1 MGVPIQSG
9 SKDQPDHQARLY
21 VADLPSEVTE
31 TELLEKF
38 SSAGRVT
45 SIKVVQGT
53 NTRKGLSHAYVDFE
67 ERAEAERAIDTMNSD
82 VLKGQQMQ
90 QMQQAD
96 FTRSMAIMQQMQQMS
111 MPQMFSVP
119 PPPPGWHLLSP
130 HQMAAVGLPYLPH
143 HGVPFM
149 SVPPPGMPQ
158 MMQPMMM
165 VSPVMAPVSMGEQMP
180 CQFPGQEPL
189 TASVL
194 AAAPPKE
201 QKQML
206 GERLYPQIKKLI
218 PDHHSL
224 ACKITGMLLVLDD
237 AEVLHMLEDDN
248 DLKSKFQDAVTVLL
262 QAYQGA

>member
-1 MGVPIQSG
+1 
-9 SKDQPDHQARLY
+9 
-21 VADLPSEVTE
+21 
-31 TELLEKF
+31 
-38 SSAGRVT
+38 
-45 SIKVVQGT
+45 
-53 NTRKGLSHAYVDFE
+53 
-67 ERAEAERAIDTMNSD
+67 
-82 VLKGQQMQ
+82 
-90 QMQQAD
+90 
-96 FTRSMAIMQQMQQMS
+96 MQQMQQMS

-130 HQMAAVGLPYLPH
+130 HQMAAVGLPYLSH

-180 CQFPGQEPL
+180 GQFPGQEPL

-248 DLKSKFQDAVTVLL
+248 DLKSKFQDAVAVIL